1 MACGG
6 QFSAEQRMYLELV
19 HKMVEQG
26 QFYGALANL
35 NQLEKS
41 ATASPQ
47 TIYLRAEALRGAGQL
62 DEAEKQYRLLL
73 DGCMAGYGLHGL
85 GLLATETGQ
94 LSQAEDYLARACHE
108 RPVDANAHNDLG
120 MVLLLQ
126 QRHDEAR
133 REFMTAMELDR
144 TNRLP
149 VENLIVL
156 MLIKKQDTL
165 ARQFATEHG
174 LNDQDLA
181 RLAIRANPLHT
192 PSQR

>member
-1 MACGG
+1 
-6 QFSAEQRMYLELV
+6 MYLELV

-47 TIYLRAEALRGAGQL
+47 TIYLRAEALRGSGQL
-62 DEAEKQYRLLL
+62 DAAERQYRLLL

-126 QRHDEAR
+126 GRHQEAR

-144 TNRLP
+144 ANHLP

-156 MLIKKQDTL
+156 MLIEKQDML
-165 ARQFATEHG
+165 ARQFAAERG
-174 LNDQDLA
+174 LNDQDME
-181 RLAIRANPLHT
+181 RLAMRAQQLNT